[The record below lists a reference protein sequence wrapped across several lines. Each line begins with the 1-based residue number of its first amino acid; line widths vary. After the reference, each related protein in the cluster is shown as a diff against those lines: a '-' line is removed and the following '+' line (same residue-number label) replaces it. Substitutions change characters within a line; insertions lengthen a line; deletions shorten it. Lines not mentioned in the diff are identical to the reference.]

1 MAIYMYINET
11 SQELPLIT
19 TNLHTAT
26 PPTLKEKNWERDIC
40 VVLSLFWN
48 IPSPILSFSFDWRGE
63 KHVMYMIPSAHT
75 NYVKQS
81 NTNLRNK

>member
-1 MAIYMYINET
+1 MHINET
-11 SQELPLIT
+11 SQELLLIT

-26 PPTLKEKNWERDIC
+26 PPTLKEENNWERDIC

-48 IPSPILSFSFDWRGE
+48 IPSPISSFSFDWRDG
-63 KHVMYMIPSAHT
+63 KDVMYMIPSAHT